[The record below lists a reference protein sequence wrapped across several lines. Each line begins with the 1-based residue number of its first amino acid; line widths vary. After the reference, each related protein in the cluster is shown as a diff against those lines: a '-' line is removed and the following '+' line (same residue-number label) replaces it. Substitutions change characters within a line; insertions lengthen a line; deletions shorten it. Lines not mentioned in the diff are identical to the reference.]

1 MYQMANR
8 HRSFQLCVSTKKG
21 LFHTTLSL
29 CCNKTFHQDSPFFC
43 SVIDHSGPPRKRAP
57 CRRLIPSVF
66 MVTNCSFSGCS
77 ALLCLNYLLP
87 LSSNGH
93 LASIVDLHLQRDSM
107 TSRRRRCVACFVDFP
122 SLFLLLTLWW
132 IWHRLRVK
140 LLLFLPQWQVLE
152 VSRVTKIPK
161 LSAAD
166 SFFVGYG
173 QMIFDFTT
181 SQTFFLSKIRI
192 WKMWSTPYSTSY
204 LMLLTTKD
212 HFPQTLLT
220 AVMLRIRRRCSIPMS
235 EKRTRIVRLLPLS
248 LFAKKRE

>member
-140 LLLFLPQWQVLE
+140 LLLFLPQWHFRFGSEQ
-152 VSRVTKIPK
+152 SSYQNPPK
-161 LSAAD
+161 SSAAD
-166 SFFVGYG
+166 SFFLWTMVKRYLIL
-173 QMIFDFTT
+173 QC
-181 SQTFFLSKIRI
+181 QEPFL
-192 WKMWSTPYSTSY
+192 
-204 LMLLTTKD
+204 
-212 HFPQTLLT
+212 
-220 AVMLRIRRRCSIPMS
+220 
-235 EKRTRIVRLLPLS
+235 LLP
-248 LFAKKRE
+248 F